1 MVCLIQLDPTQMC
14 MRISQ
19 DTEDNPVIPLSNDL
33 LKVMQN
39 NRQENKDIKW
49 QYFGTASSG
58 SKMWLL
64 RPSL

>member
-1 MVCLIQLDPTQMC
+1 MC

-33 LKVMQN
+33 LEVMQN

-49 QYFGTASSG
+49 QYFGTEEG
-58 SKMWLL
+58 VFVKYPRQVDEKCDDDL
-64 RPSL
+64 